1 MVKWM
6 GESTHEI
13 VDKSYWSFCQT
24 WEVARSLPEM
34 IAIVIVIVIVISN
47 YSFTSIARGMSEW
60 RKEYKFSL

>member
-1 MVKWM
+1 
-6 GESTHEI
+6 
-13 VDKSYWSFCQT
+13 
-24 WEVARSLPEM
+24 M